1 MTNRWWEL
9 QIIGH
14 PAAEDV
20 IFWRLTE
27 FGCQGMATDLIP
39 TPPEELPTLGT
50 ERALRVR
57 AYLPEATAHTLD
69 LSALSIWLQQDAI
82 AAEILP
88 PKVTWNLIREED
100 WSSSW
105 KDHWEIQEIGD
116 RFVICPAWL
125 SVPESDRI
133 PLRLDPG
140 SAFGTGTHAT
150 TQLCLESLE
159 MRAAQC
165 TPETVLADIGCGSG
179 ILSIGAILLG
189 AGHVYAVD
197 TDIMSVKAT
206 VDNCNLNN
214 IPSECLTVK
223 QGSIDLVQAGL
234 DDSLDGLMCNILAE
248 TIMPMIPQMANLV
261 KPKGWAILSGILLEQ
276 AQEVSDVLEAHGWII
291 ATLWKRGEWCC
302 FNVRRG

>member
-14 PAAEDV
+14 PAAEEV

-39 TPPEELPTLGT
+39 TPPEDLPTLGT
-50 ERALRVR
+50 EKALRVR
-57 AYLPEATAHTLD
+57 AYLPEVNAHTLD

-82 AAEILP
+82 AVELLP
-88 PKVTWNLIREED
+88 PKVTWNLIHEED

-125 SVPESDRI
+125 PVPESDRI

-159 MRAAQC
+159 MREAQC

-197 TDIMSVKAT
+197 TDIMSVNAT
-206 VDNCNLNN
+206 VKNCNLNA
-214 IPSECLTVK
+214 IPPERLTVK
-223 QGSIDLVQAGL
+223 QGSIDLLQASI
-234 DDSLDGLMCNILAE
+234 DDSVDGLVCNILPE
-248 TIMPMIPQMANLV
+248 IIMPMIPQMAQLV
-261 KPKGWAILSGILLEQ
+261 KPKGWAIFSGILLEQ